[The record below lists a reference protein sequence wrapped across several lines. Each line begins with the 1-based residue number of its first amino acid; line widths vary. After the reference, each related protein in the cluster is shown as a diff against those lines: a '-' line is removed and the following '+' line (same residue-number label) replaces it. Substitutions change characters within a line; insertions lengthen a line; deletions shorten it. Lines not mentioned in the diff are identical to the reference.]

1 MSYPYITGAV
11 SCSASTEY
19 TGSFVKLT
27 ALASGSIEGNTNTI
41 IPTSIFIDRIEFGQL
56 SNPESD
62 TTITGIT
69 GGIYLQ
75 PGQSIDG
82 PIARFKVGANGHSK
96 GVLAFFNRK
105 NND

>member
-27 ALASGSIEGNTNTI
+27 ALSSGSAGTTNEIITPAVFIE
-41 IPTSIFIDRIEFGQL
+41 RIEFGQL

-62 TTITGIT
+62 TTITGIA

-82 PIARFKVGANGHSK
+82 PIARFKVGANSHNK